1 LSKWANLSKHC
12 LNLNNYL
19 YLCKYL
25 KIKAIYVTYFCY
37 FGKNK
42 LVSLHENK
50 PFFSLEKINKLFIFG
65 LILLFSTSCAV
76 QKKKDQKDGPISKL
90 YHNVTAHYNAYYNAD
105 VLVKESTVA
114 LSEQYPDNY
123 TKILPVFDYVAAD
136 NPQAVAGNLDEAVKK
151 VTVVVNLHPES
162 NWSDDCYLLAG
173 KAQYLK
179 QDYESAEETLLY
191 MLKEF
196 SPEAVAQR
204 KKDGIKRTAA
214 NGKKKKARK
223 KKSTKKDRKK
233 ARKKKEKAQ
242 KAKRKAAKKR
252 AEAKRKERERRRKE
266 GRKNTG
272 KDANT
277 KTNKDAPSAKEAPKT
292 LETNEPIEKKKEE
305 VDKKRYFMKHRP
317 AFQEGQL
324 WMARTYI
331 EREAYDEAERLISKL
346 EKDPATFKDVRRDLA
361 PVKAHYHI
369 KQKNYDQAVEPLKT
383 AIELGKDRQLKAR
396 YAYILAQIYQQQGD
410 NKASEIAFTQARKF
424 SNSYD
429 MEFSAQLN
437 IIRNSWA
444 AGTLSGAEA
453 SKTLQKMTKDIKN
466 YEYRDQIYFLMS
478 TIALKDNDQLAAIEY
493 LKSSLKYNE
502 GNTAQKGESYLQLAQ
517 LYFDKESFVE
527 AKAYYD
533 STLQVLPKTDERYG
547 QVTEYANNLTG
558 IAENL
563 LIIQKQDSLLR
574 ISNMSDDERRALAYK
589 IKKEEEEQKFKNL
602 KTTTGSTTKKIRP
615 GSAKSNYWAYNEKI
629 KKKGLKDFRKR
640 WGDRPLEDN
649 WRRSTR
655 SELRSLED
663 DQEIAEED
671 ISRELTEDDIKS
683 IFRDVPSTPADIAKS
698 EKQIARAMLK
708 LGGLYRDRLQDN
720 EKSIKILEER
730 ERRFPTAENRDEM
743 YYFLYLAHTD
753 LNNTSKA
760 KLYYDKLASE
770 FPNSS
775 YARVLTDPD
784 FLSKSRAEDMALME
798 YYDQT
803 YLNFEN
809 GKYTEVAQRI
819 AAAQKKFGP
828 GNKLQAKFALLSA
841 MSQGSLEGKDA
852 YKNGLR
858 EVIGK
863 YPNTPEEVRAKE
875 ILKLLGQGE
884 SGKRPLNEASS
895 SDPVDTG
902 KYKVDPKKLHYF
914 IVLITGGEEISLNEA
929 KAAISNYNT
938 EFNKLAKLRISPVSL
953 GDQPMVVIRR
963 FKSQDKAMT
972 YYEGITKNAESFLPD
987 GVEYE
992 IYPISQN
999 NYRTVL
1005 KSKSLAGYR
1014 EFFEENYLN

>member
-1 LSKWANLSKHC
+1 M
-12 LNLNNYL
+12 
-19 YLCKYL
+19 
-25 KIKAIYVTYFCY
+25 
-37 FGKNK
+37 
-42 LVSLHENK
+42 LHENK
-50 PFFSLEKINKLFIFG
+50 PFFSLEKINKLLVYS

-105 VLVKESTVA
+105 VLINESTVT
-114 LSEQYPDNY
+114 LSDQYPDNY

-136 NPQAVAGNLDEAVKK
+136 NPTAVAGNLDEAIKK

-204 KKDGIKRTAA
+204 EKDGIKRTAA
-214 NGKKKKARK
+214 NGKKTKPRK

-233 ARKKKEKAQ
+233 AKKAREKAQ

-252 AEAKRKERERRRKE
+252 AEQKKKEREERRKS
-266 GRKNTG
+266 GKKNTG

-277 KTNKDAPSAKEAPKT
+277 KTSKDAPLPTEPPKT
-292 LETNEPIEKKKEE
+292 LETNKPIEKKEE
-305 VDKKRYFMKHRP
+305 AVDKKNYFMKHRP

-331 EREAYDEAERLISKL
+331 EREAYDEAERMISKL

-361 PVKAHYHI
+361 PVKAHYHL
-369 KQKNYDQAVEPLKT
+369 KQKNYDQAIEPLQE

-396 YAYILAQIYQQQGD
+396 YAYILAQLYQQKGD
-410 NKASEIAFTQARKF
+410 NKASEIAFAQARKF

-437 IIRNSWA
+437 IIRNNWEG
-444 AGTLSGAEA
+444 GTLTGAA
-453 SKTLQKMTKDIKN
+453 ATKTLQKMTKDIKN
-466 YEYRDQIYFLMS
+466 YEYRDQIYFLMAS
-478 TIALKDNDQLAAIEY
+478 IALKDNDQLAAIDY
-493 LKSSLKYNE
+493 LKSSLKFNE
-502 GNTAQKGESYLQLAQ
+502 GDKAQKGESYLQLAQ
-517 LYFDKESFVE
+517 LYFNKESFVE

-533 STLQVLPKTDERYG
+533 STLQVLPKTDERYD
-547 QVTEYANNLTG
+547 QVNEYSNNLTD
-558 IAENL
+558 IAANL
-563 LIIQKQDSLLR
+563 VIIQVQDSLLR

-589 IKKEEEEQKFKNL
+589 IKKEEEENKFKNL
-602 KTTTGSTTKKIRP
+602 KTSGKPTVKKSRP
-615 GSAKSNYWAYNEKI
+615 GAAKSTYWAYNEKS

-655 SELRSLED
+655 SDLRSLDD

-671 ISRELTEDDIKS
+671 INRELTDEDIKS
-683 IFRDVPSTPADIAKS
+683 IFRDVPDTPADVAKS
-698 EKQIARAMLK
+698 EKEIAKAMLK
-708 LGGLYRDRLQDN
+708 LGGLYRDRLEDS
-720 EKSIKILEER
+720 KRSIKILEER
-730 ERRFPTAENRDEM
+730 ERRFSTAENRDEM
-743 YYFLYLAHTD
+743 YYYLYLAHTD
-753 LNNTSKA
+753 LNNKTKA
-760 KLYYDKLASE
+760 KFYYDKLAGE
-770 FPNSS
+770 FPNSN

-784 FLSKSRAEDMALME
+784 FLSKSRDEDQALMQ

-803 YLNFEN
+803 YLSFEN
-809 GKYTEVAQRI
+809 GKYSEVAQRI
-819 AAAQKKFGP
+819 TAAQKEFGP
-828 GNKLQAKFALLSA
+828 GNKLQAKFALLGA
-841 MSQGSLEGKDA
+841 MSKGSLEGKDA
-852 YKNGLR
+852 YKTGLR

-875 ILKLLGQGE
+875 ILKLLGQDGNVRTE
-884 SGKRPLNEASS
+884 TTK
-895 SDPVDTG
+895 SDPAEAG
-902 KYKVDPKKLHYF
+902 KYKVAPKKLHYF
-914 IVLITGGEEISLNEA
+914 IVLITGGTEISLNDA

-963 FKSQDKAMT
+963 FKSQEKAMT
-972 YYEGITKNAESFLPD
+972 YYEGITKNAESFLPE

-992 IYPISQN
+992 IYPITQN

-1005 KSKSLAGYR
+1005 KSKSLAGYK
-1014 EFFEENYLN
+1014 EFFEENYFN

>member
-1 LSKWANLSKHC
+1 VVL
-12 LNLNNYL
+12 
-19 YLCKYL
+19 
-25 KIKAIYVTYFCY
+25 
-37 FGKNK
+37 
-42 LVSLHENK
+42 LHENK
-50 PFFSLEKINKLFIFG
+50 PFFSLEKINKLFIYG

-76 QKKKDQKDGPISKL
+76 QKKKDEKDGPIKKL
-90 YHNVTAHYNAYYNAD
+90 YHNVTAHYNAYWNAD
-105 VLVKESTVA
+105 VLVNESMVA
-114 LSEQYPDNY
+114 LSDQYPDNY

-136 NPQAVAGNLDEAVKK
+136 NPAAVASNLDEAIKK

-204 KKDGIKRTAA
+204 EKDGVKRTAA
-214 NGKKKKARK
+214 NGKKTKARK

-233 ARKKKEKAQ
+233 AKKAREKAQ

-252 AEAKRKERERRRKE
+252 AEAKKKEREQRRKS
-266 GRKNTG
+266 GKKNTG
-272 KDANT
+272 KDSNT
-277 KTNKDAPSAKEAPKT
+277 KTSKDAPLPTEAPKT
-292 LETNEPIEKKKEE
+292 LDTNEPIVKKKDE
-305 VDKKRYFMKHRP
+305 VKKEKYLLKHRP

-331 EREAYDEAERLISKL
+331 EREAYDEAERIISKL
-346 EKDPATFKDVRRDLA
+346 EKDPTTFKDVRRDLA
-361 PVKAHYHI
+361 PIKAHYHI
-369 KQKNYDQAVEPLKT
+369 KQKNYDQAIEPLKL

-396 YAYILAQIYQQQGD
+396 YAYILAQIYQQNGD
-410 NKASEIAFTQARKF
+410 NKASEIAFAQARKF

-437 IIRNSWA
+437 IIRNSWE
-444 AGTLSGAEA
+444 AGALTEADA

-466 YEYRDQIYFLMS
+466 YEYRDQIYFLMA

-493 LKSSLKYNE
+493 LKSSLQYNE

-533 STLQVLPKTDERYG
+533 STLQVLPKTDERYD
-547 QVTEYANNLTG
+547 QVNEYANNLTD
-558 IAENL
+558 IAANL
-563 LIIQKQDSLLR
+563 LVIQKQDSLLR
-574 ISNMSDDERRALAYK
+574 ISNMSDDERRALAFK
-589 IKKEEEEQKFKNL
+589 IKKEEEEAKFSNL
-602 KTTTGSTTKKIRP
+602 KASENSTTKKARP
-615 GSAKSNYWAYNEKI
+615 GSGKSNYWAYNEKI
-629 KKKGLKDFRKR
+629 RKKGLKDFRKR

-655 SELRSLED
+655 NELRSFED
-663 DQEIAEED
+663 DPEIAEEE
-671 ISRELTEDDIKS
+671 INRELTDDDIKS
-683 IFRDVPSTPADIAKS
+683 IFRDVPSTPADVAKS
-698 EKQIARAMLK
+698 EKEIAKAMLK

-730 ERRFPTAENRDEM
+730 ERRFPTAESRDEM
-743 YYFLYLAHTD
+743 YYFLYLAHTN
-753 LNNTSKA
+753 LNNKTKA
-760 KLYYDKLASE
+760 KYYYDKLAGE

-784 FLSKSRAEDMALME
+784 FLSKSRAEDLALMQ

-803 YLNFEN
+803 YLSFEN
-809 GKYTEVAQRI
+809 GKYSEVAQRI
-819 AAAQKKFGP
+819 EAAQKEFGP
-828 GNKLQAKFALLSA
+828 GNKLQAKFALLGA
-841 MSQGSLEGKDA
+841 MSKGSLQGKDA
-852 YKNGLR
+852 YRGGLR

-875 ILKLLGQGE
+875 ILKLLGQGRSDQASITNE
-884 SGKRPLNEASS
+884 SKPDPGEA
-895 SDPVDTG
+895 G
-902 KYKVDPKKLHYF
+902 KYKVEAEKLHYF
-914 IVLITGGEEISLNEA
+914 IVLITGGTEISLNEA
-929 KAAISNYNT
+929 KAEISNYNT

-972 YYEGITKNAESFLPD
+972 YYEGITKNAESFLPE

-992 IYPISQN
+992 IYPITQN

-1014 EFFEENYLN
+1014 AFFEENYLN

>member
-1 LSKWANLSKHC
+1 MPKHH
-12 LNLNNYL
+12 LDLKNYL

-25 KIKAIYVTYFCY
+25 KIKAIYVTYFHF

-42 LVSLHENK
+42 LVSFHENK
-50 PFFSLEKINKLFIFG
+50 PFFSLEKINKLFICG

-76 QKKKDQKDGPISKL
+76 QKKKDKKDGPISKL
-90 YHNVTAHYNAYYNAD
+90 YQNITAHYNAYYNAD
-105 VLVKESTVA
+105 VLINESTVA
-114 LSEQYPDNY
+114 LSEQYSDNY

-136 NPQAVAGNLDEAVKK
+136 NPTAVASNLDEAIKK

-204 KKDGIKRTAA
+204 EKDGIKRTAA
-214 NGKKKKARK
+214 NGKKTKPKRK
-223 KKSTKKDRKK
+223 KLSKKDRKK
-233 ARKKKEKAQ
+233 AKKAKEKAQ

-252 AEAKRKERERRRKE
+252 AEAKKKEREQRRKS
-266 GRKNTG
+266 GKKNTG

-277 KTNKDAPSAKEAPKT
+277 KTSKDAPLPTEAPKT
-292 LETNEPIEKKKEE
+292 LDTNEPIVKKEEE
-305 VDKKRYFMKHRP
+305 VDKKGYFMKHRP

-331 EREAYDEAERLISKL
+331 EREAYDEAERIMSKL
-346 EKDPATFKDVRRDLA
+346 EKDPATFKHIRRELA

-369 KQKNYDQAVEPLKT
+369 KQKNYDLAVEPLEQ
-383 AIELGKDRQLKAR
+383 AIELGKDRELKAR
-396 YAYILAQIYQQQGD
+396 YAYILAQIHQRNGEND
-410 NKASEIAFTQARKF
+410 ACEVAFNQAWKF
-424 SNSYD
+424 SNYYD

-437 IIRNSWA
+437 IIHSKWD
-444 AGTLSGAEA
+444 AGTLTEA
-453 SKTLQKMTKDIKN
+453 AATKTLQKMTKDIKN
-466 YEYRDQIYFLMS
+466 YEYRDQIYFLLS
-478 TIALKDNDQLAAIEY
+478 RIALKDNDQLAAIDY
-493 LKSSLKYNE
+493 LKSSLKYSE
-502 GNTAQKGESYLQLAQ
+502 GDKAQKGESYLQLAQ

-527 AKAYYD
+527 AKAYFD
-533 STLQVLPKTDERYG
+533 STLQVLPKTDERYD
-547 QVTEYANNLTG
+547 QVNEYSNNLTD
-558 IAENL
+558 IAANL
-563 LIIQKQDSLLR
+563 LVIQKQDSLLQ
-574 ISNMSDDERRALAYK
+574 ISNMSDDDRRALAYK

-602 KTTTGSTTKKIRP
+602 KAAGSTAKKSKV
-615 GSAKSNYWAYNEKI
+615 GSGKSNYWAYNEKI
-629 KKKGLKDFRKR
+629 RKKGLKDFRKR
-640 WGDRPLEDN
+640 WGDRKLEDN

-655 SELRSLED
+655 SELRSLDD

-671 ISRELTEDDIKS
+671 ISRELTDDDIKS

-698 EKQIARAMLK
+698 EKEIAKAMLK
-708 LGGLYRDRLQDN
+708 LGGLYRDRLEDN

-730 ERRFPTAENRDEM
+730 GRRFPTAEDRDEM

-753 LNNTSKA
+753 LNNKTKA
-760 KLYYDKLASE
+760 KYYYDKLAGE

-784 FLSKSRAEDMALME
+784 FLSKSRAEDQALMQ

-803 YLNFEN
+803 YLSFED
-809 GKYTEVAQRI
+809 GKYSDVAQRI
-819 AAAQKKFGP
+819 TAAQKEFGP
-828 GNKLQAKFALLSA
+828 GNKLQAKFALLGA
-841 MSQGSLEGKDA
+841 MSKGSLDGKDA
-852 YKNGLR
+852 YRSGLR

-875 ILKLLGQGE
+875 ILKLLGQGA
-884 SGKRPLNEASS
+884 SGQSVRTDGSA
-895 SDPVDTG
+895 SDPVDMS
-902 KYKVDPKKLHYF
+902 KYKVEPGKLHYF
-914 IVLITGGEEISLNEA
+914 IVLITGGEDISLNEA

-938 EFNKLAKLRISPVSL
+938 EFNKLKKLRISPVSL

-992 IYPISQN
+992 IYPITQN

-1005 KSKSLAGYR
+1005 KSKSLEGYR
-1014 EFFEENYLN
+1014 EFFEGNYLN

>member
-1 LSKWANLSKHC
+1 M
-12 LNLNNYL
+12 
-19 YLCKYL
+19 
-25 KIKAIYVTYFCY
+25 
-37 FGKNK
+37 
-42 LVSLHENK
+42 
-50 PFFSLEKINKLFIFG
+50 EKINKLFIFG

-76 QKKKDQKDGPISKL
+76 QKKKDKKDGPISKL
-90 YHNVTAHYNAYYNAD
+90 YHNVTAHYNAYFNAD
-105 VLVKESTVA
+105 VLINESTVA

-136 NPQAVAGNLDEAVKK
+136 NPQAVASNLDEAIKK

-196 SPEAVAQR
+196 SPEAIAQR
-204 KKDGIKRTAA
+204 EKDGIKRTAA
-214 NGKKKKARK
+214 NGKKTKVRK
-223 KKSTKKDRKK
+223 KKSSKKDRKK
-233 ARKKKEKAQ
+233 AKKAKEKAQ

-252 AEAKRKERERRRKE
+252 AEAKKKEREQRRKS
-266 GRKNTG
+266 GKKNTG

-277 KTNKDAPSAKEAPKT
+277 KTSKDAPLPTEPPKT
-292 LETNEPIEKKKEE
+292 LDTNEPITKKEAAA
-305 VDKKRYFMKHRP
+305 DKKNYFMKHRP

-331 EREAYDEAERLISKL
+331 ERAAYDEADRLIGKL
-346 EKDPATFKDVRRDLA
+346 EKDPATFKDIRRDLA

-369 KQKNYDQAVEPLKT
+369 KQKNYDLAIEPLKQ

-396 YAYILAQIYQQQGD
+396 YAYILAQIYQQNGD
-410 NKASEIAFTQARKF
+410 NKASEAAFAQARKF

-437 IIRNSWA
+437 IIRNSWE
-444 AGTLSGAEA
+444 AGTLTGAAA

-466 YEYRDQIYFLMS
+466 YEYRDQIYFLMA

-493 LKSSLKYNE
+493 LKSSLQYNE

-533 STLQVLPKTDERYG
+533 STLQVLPKTDERYD
-547 QVTEYANNLTG
+547 QVNEYANNLTD
-558 IAENL
+558 IAANL
-563 LIIQKQDSLLR
+563 VIIQEQDSLLR

-589 IKKEEEEQKFKNL
+589 IKKEEEDQKFNNL
-602 KTTTGSTTKKIRP
+602 KTTGGATTKKPRA

-629 KKKGLKDFRKR
+629 RKKGLKDFRKR

-655 SELRSLED
+655 SELRSLDD

-683 IFRDVPSTPADIAKS
+683 IFRDVPGTPADVAKS
-698 EKQIARAMLK
+698 EKEIANAMLK

-753 LNNTSKA
+753 LNNQTKA
-760 KLYYDKLASE
+760 KFYYDKLAGE

-775 YARVLTDPD
+775 YARVLTDPN
-784 FLSKSRAEDMALME
+784 FLSKSRAEDQALMQ

-803 YLNFEN
+803 YLSFED
-809 GKYTEVAQRI
+809 GKYSDVAQRI
-819 AAAQKKFGP
+819 ATAQKEFGP
-828 GNKLQAKFALLSA
+828 GNKLQAKFALLGA
-841 MSQGSLEGKDA
+841 MSKGSLEGKDA
-852 YKNGLR
+852 YRSGLR
-858 EVIGK
+858 DVIGK
-863 YPNTPEEVRAKE
+863 YPNTAEEVRAKE

-884 SGKRPLNEASS
+884 SGKRPLDETSS

-902 KYKVDPKKLHYF
+902 KYKVESGKLHYF
-914 IVLITGGEEISLNEA
+914 IVLITGGEEISLNDA

-972 YYEGITKNAESFLPD
+972 YYEGITKNAESFLPA

-992 IYPISQN
+992 IYPITQN

-1005 KSKSLAGYR
+1005 KSKSLAGYK

>member
-1 LSKWANLSKHC
+1 MVL
-12 LNLNNYL
+12 
-19 YLCKYL
+19 
-25 KIKAIYVTYFCY
+25 
-37 FGKNK
+37 
-42 LVSLHENK
+42 LHENK
-50 PFFSLEKINKLFIFG
+50 PFFSLEKINKLFIYG

-76 QKKKDQKDGPISKL
+76 QKKKDEKDGPIKKL
-90 YHNVTAHYNAYYNAD
+90 YHNVTAHYNAYWNAD
-105 VLVKESTVA
+105 VLINESIVA
-114 LSEQYPDNY
+114 LGDQYPDNY

-136 NPQAVAGNLDEAVKK
+136 NPTAVAGNLDEAIKK

-196 SPEAVAQR
+196 SPEAIAQR
-204 KKDGIKRTAA
+204 EKDGVKRTAA
-214 NGKKKKARK
+214 SGKKTKPRK

-233 ARKKKEKAQ
+233 AKKAREKAQ

-252 AEAKRKERERRRKE
+252 AEAKKKEREQRRKS
-266 GRKNTG
+266 GKKNTG

-277 KTNKDAPSAKEAPKT
+277 KTSKDAPLPTEPPKT
-292 LETNEPIEKKKEE
+292 LDANEPVEKKEKKE
-305 VDKKRYFMKHRP
+305 KKESYLLKHRP

-346 EKDPATFKDVRRDLA
+346 EKNPKTFKDILRDLA

-369 KQKNYDQAVEPLKT
+369 KQKNYDQAIDPLKK

-396 YAYILAQIYQQQGD
+396 YAYILAQIYQQNGD
-410 NKASEIAFTQARKF
+410 NKASEIAFAQARKF

-444 AGTLSGAEA
+444 AGTLTDADA

-466 YEYRDQIYFLMS
+466 YEYRDQIYFLLA
-478 TIALKDNDQLAAIEY
+478 TIALKDNDQLAAIDY

-502 GNTAQKGESYLQLAQ
+502 GNAAQKGESYLQLAE

-527 AKAYYD
+527 AKAYFD
-533 STLQVLPKTDERYG
+533 STLQVLPKTDDRYD
-547 QVTEYANNLTG
+547 QVNEYAINLTD
-558 IAENL
+558 IAANL
-563 LIIQKQDSLLR
+563 LVIQKQDSLLR
-574 ISNMSDDERRALAYK
+574 ISNMSDDERRALAFK
-589 IKKEEEEQKFKNL
+589 IKKEEEEAKFSNL
-602 KTTTGSTTKKIRP
+602 KTEISTTTKKPRP
-615 GSAKSNYWAYNEKI
+615 GAAKSNYWAYNEKI
-629 KKKGLKDFRKR
+629 RKKGFKDFRKR

-655 SELRSLED
+655 SELRSFED
-663 DQEIAEED
+663 DPEIAEEE
-671 ISRELTEDDIKS
+671 INRELTDDDIKN
-683 IFRDVPSTPADIAKS
+683 IFREVPSTPADVVKS
-698 EKQIARAMLK
+698 EKEIAKAMLK
-708 LGGLYRDRLQDN
+708 LGGLYRDRLEDN

-730 ERRFPTAENRDEM
+730 ERRFPTAEGRDEM
-743 YYFLYLAHTD
+743 YYFLYLAHTN
-753 LNNTSKA
+753 LNNKTKA
-760 KLYYDKLASE
+760 KYYYDKLAGE
-770 FPNSS
+770 YPNSS

-784 FLSKSRAEDMALME
+784 FLSKSRAKDLALMQ

-803 YLNFEN
+803 YLSFEN
-809 GKYTEVAQRI
+809 GKYSEVAQRI
-819 AAAQKKFGP
+819 EAAQKEFGP
-828 GNKLQAKFALLSA
+828 GNKLQAKFALLGA
-841 MSQGSLEGKDA
+841 MSKGSLEGKDA
-852 YKNGLR
+852 YRGGLR

-875 ILKLLGQGE
+875 ILKLLGQGGARNARTE
-884 SGKRPLNEASS
+884 SASK
-895 SDPVDTG
+895 SDPAETG
-902 KYKVDPKKLHYF
+902 KYKVEPSKLHYF
-914 IVLITGGEEISLNEA
+914 IVLITGGTKISLNEA

-972 YYEGITKNAESFLPD
+972 YYEGIIKNAESFLPE
-987 GVEYE
+987 GVAYE
-992 IYPISQN
+992 IYPITQN

-1005 KSKSLAGYR
+1005 KSKSLAGYKA
-1014 EFFEENYLN
+1014 FFEENYLN

>member
-1 LSKWANLSKHC
+1 LKLK
-12 LNLNNYL
+12 NYL

-25 KIKAIYVTYFCY
+25 KIKAIYVTYFHY

-42 LVSLHENK
+42 LVLLHENK
-50 PFFSLEKINKLFIFG
+50 PFFSLEKINKLFIYG

-76 QKKKDQKDGPISKL
+76 QKRKDEKDGPIKKL
-90 YHNVTAHYNAYYNAD
+90 YHNITAHYNAYFNAD
-105 VLVKESTVA
+105 VLINESIVA
-114 LSEQYPDNY
+114 LSDQYPDNY

-136 NPQAVAGNLDEAVKK
+136 NPQAVASSLDEAIKK

-204 KKDGIKRTAA
+204 EKDGIKRTAA
-214 NGKKKKARK
+214 NGKKTKARK

-233 ARKKKEKAQ
+233 AKKAKEKAK

-252 AEAKRKERERRRKE
+252 AEAKKKERERRRKE
-266 GRKNTG
+266 GKKNTG
-272 KDANT
+272 KASNT
-277 KTNKDAPSAKEAPKT
+277 KTSKDAPLPTEPPKT
-292 LETNEPIEKKKEE
+292 LDTNEPIVKEKEKTEKE
-305 VDKKRYFMKHRP
+305 RYLLKHRP

-331 EREAYDEAERLISKL
+331 EREAYDEAERIISKL
-346 EKDPATFKDVRRDLA
+346 EKDPTTFKDVRRALA
-361 PVKAHYHI
+361 PVMAHYHI
-369 KQKNYDQAVEPLKT
+369 KQKNYDQAIDPLKK

-396 YAYILAQIYQQQGD
+396 YAYILAQIYQKNGD
-410 NKASEIAFTQARKF
+410 NKASEIAFAQARKF

-437 IIRNSWA
+437 IIRNSWE
-444 AGTLSGAEA
+444 AGTLTDVNAT
-453 SKTLQKMTKDIKN
+453 KTLQKMTRDIKN
-466 YEYRDQIYFLMS
+466 YEYRDQIYFLMA
-478 TIALKDNDQLAAIEY
+478 TIALKDNDSFAAIDY
-493 LKSSLKYNE
+493 LKLSLQYNE
-502 GNTAQKGESYLQLAQ
+502 GNAAQKGESYLQLAQ

-533 STLQVLPKTDERYG
+533 STLQVLPKTDERYD
-547 QVTEYANNLTG
+547 QVNEYADNLTD
-558 IAENL
+558 IAANL
-563 LIIQKQDSLLR
+563 MIIQTQDSLLQ

-589 IKKEEEEQKFKNL
+589 IKKEEEAAKFKNL
-602 KTTTGSTTKKIRP
+602 KTAAASTKTKSSRP
-615 GSAKSNYWAYNEKI
+615 GSTKSNYWAYNEKI
-629 KKKGLKDFRKR
+629 RKKGLKDFRKR
-640 WGDRPLEDN
+640 WGDRQLEDN

-655 SELRSLED
+655 SELRSLDD

-671 ISRELTEDDIKS
+671 INRELTDDDIKG
-683 IFRDVPSTPADIAKS
+683 IFRDVPGTPADVAKS
-698 EKQIARAMLK
+698 EKEIAKAMLK

-730 ERRFPTAENRDEM
+730 EQRFPTAESRDEM
-743 YYFLYLAHTD
+743 YYFLYLAHKD
-753 LNNTSKA
+753 LNNTTKA
-760 KLYYDKLASE
+760 KYYYDKLAGE

-784 FLSKSRAEDMALME
+784 FLSKSRAEDQALMQ

-803 YLNFEN
+803 YISFED
-809 GKYTEVAQRI
+809 GKYSDVAQRI
-819 AAAQKKFGP
+819 TVAQKEFGP
-828 GNKLQAKFALLSA
+828 GNKLQAKFALLGA
-841 MSQGSLEGKDA
+841 MSKGSLEGKDA
-852 YKNGLR
+852 YRGGLR

-875 ILKLLGQGE
+875 ILKLLGQGAGGDMRTE
-884 SGKRPLNEASS
+884 TSK
-895 SDPVDTG
+895 SDPGETG
-902 KYKVDPKKLHYF
+902 KYKVESEKLHYF
-914 IVLITGGEEISLNEA
+914 IVLITGGAEISLNDA

-938 EFNKLAKLRISPVSL
+938 EFNKLQKLRISPVSL

-972 YYEGITKNAESFLPD
+972 YYEGITKNSESFLPS

-992 IYPISQN
+992 IYPITQN

-1005 KSKSLAGYR
+1005 KSKSLEGYK
-1014 EFFEENYLN
+1014 EFFEGNYLN

>member
-1 LSKWANLSKHC
+1 MVL
-12 LNLNNYL
+12 
-19 YLCKYL
+19 
-25 KIKAIYVTYFCY
+25 
-37 FGKNK
+37 
-42 LVSLHENK
+42 LHENK
-50 PFFSLEKINKLFIFG
+50 PFFSLEKINKLFIYG

-76 QKKKDQKDGPISKL
+76 QKKKDEKDGPIKKL
-90 YHNVTAHYNAYYNAD
+90 YHNVTAHYNAYWNAD
-105 VLVKESTVA
+105 VLINESIVA
-114 LSEQYPDNY
+114 LGDQYPDNY

-136 NPQAVAGNLDEAVKK
+136 NPTAVAGNLDEAIKK

-196 SPEAVAQR
+196 SPEAIAQR
-204 KKDGIKRTAA
+204 EKDGVKRTAA
-214 NGKKKKARK
+214 SGKKTKPRK

-233 ARKKKEKAQ
+233 AKKAREKAQ

-252 AEAKRKERERRRKE
+252 AEAKKKEREQRRKS
-266 GRKNTG
+266 GKKNTG

-277 KTNKDAPSAKEAPKT
+277 KTSKDAPLPTEPPKT
-292 LETNEPIEKKKEE
+292 LDANEPVEKKEKKE
-305 VDKKRYFMKHRP
+305 KKESYLLKHRP

-346 EKDPATFKDVRRDLA
+346 EKNPKTFKDILRDLA

-369 KQKNYDQAVEPLKT
+369 KQKNYDQAIDPLKK

-396 YAYILAQIYQQQGD
+396 YAYILAQIYQQNGD
-410 NKASEIAFTQARKF
+410 NKASEIAFAQARKF

-444 AGTLSGAEA
+444 AGTLTDADA

-466 YEYRDQIYFLMS
+466 YEYRDQIYFLLA
-478 TIALKDNDQLAAIEY
+478 TIALKDNDQLAAIDY

-502 GNTAQKGESYLQLAQ
+502 GNAAQKGESYLQLAE

-527 AKAYYD
+527 AKAYFD
-533 STLQVLPKTDERYG
+533 STLQVLPKTDDRYD
-547 QVTEYANNLTG
+547 QVNEYAINLTD
-558 IAENL
+558 IAANL
-563 LIIQKQDSLLR
+563 LVIQKQDSLLR
-574 ISNMSDDERRALAYK
+574 ISNMSDDERRALAFK
-589 IKKEEEEQKFKNL
+589 IKKEEEEAKFSNL
-602 KTTTGSTTKKIRP
+602 KTEISTTTKKPRP
-615 GSAKSNYWAYNEKI
+615 GAAKSNYWAYNEKI
-629 KKKGLKDFRKR
+629 RKKGFKDFRKR

-655 SELRSLED
+655 SELRSFED
-663 DQEIAEED
+663 DPEIAEEE
-671 ISRELTEDDIKS
+671 INRELTDDDIKN
-683 IFRDVPSTPADIAKS
+683 IFREVPSTPADVVKS
-698 EKQIARAMLK
+698 EKEIAKAMLK
-708 LGGLYRDRLQDN
+708 LGGLYRDRLEDN

-730 ERRFPTAENRDEM
+730 ERRFPTAEGRDEM
-743 YYFLYLAHTD
+743 YYFLYLAHTN
-753 LNNTSKA
+753 LNNKTKA
-760 KLYYDKLASE
+760 KYYYDKLAGE
-770 FPNSS
+770 YPNSS

-784 FLSKSRAEDMALME
+784 FLSKSRAKDLALMQ

-803 YLNFEN
+803 YLSFEN
-809 GKYTEVAQRI
+809 GKYSEVAQRI
-819 AAAQKKFGP
+819 KAAQKEFGP
-828 GNKLQAKFALLSA
+828 GNKLQAKFALLGA
-841 MSQGSLEGKDA
+841 MSKGSLEGKDA
-852 YKNGLR
+852 YRGGLR

-875 ILKLLGQGE
+875 ILKLLGQGGARNARTE
-884 SGKRPLNEASS
+884 SASK
-895 SDPVDTG
+895 SDPAETG
-902 KYKVDPKKLHYF
+902 KYKVEPSKLHYF
-914 IVLITGGEEISLNEA
+914 IVLITGGTKISLNEA

-972 YYEGITKNAESFLPD
+972 YYEGIIKNAESFLPE
-987 GVEYE
+987 GVAYE
-992 IYPISQN
+992 IYPITQN

-1005 KSKSLAGYR
+1005 KSKSLAGYKA
-1014 EFFEENYLN
+1014 FFEENYLN

>member
-1 LSKWANLSKHC
+1 MK
-12 LNLNNYL
+12 
-19 YLCKYL
+19 
-25 KIKAIYVTYFCY
+25 
-37 FGKNK
+37 
-42 LVSLHENK
+42 
-50 PFFSLEKINKLFIFG
+50 KINILFIYG

-76 QKKKDQKDGPISKL
+76 QKKKDEKDGPIKKL
-90 YHNVTAHYNAYYNAD
+90 YHNVTAHYNAYWNAD
-105 VLVKESTVA
+105 VLVNESMVA
-114 LSEQYPDNY
+114 LSDQYPDNY

-136 NPQAVAGNLDEAVKK
+136 NPAAVAGSLDEAIKK

-204 KKDGIKRTAA
+204 EKDGIKRTAA
-214 NGKKKKARK
+214 GGKKTKPRK
-223 KKSTKKDRKK
+223 KKTTKKDRKK
-233 ARKKKEKAQ
+233 AKKAREKAQ

-252 AEAKRKERERRRKE
+252 AEAKKKEREARRKS
-266 GRKNTG
+266 GKKNTG

-277 KTNKDAPSAKEAPKT
+277 KTSKDAPLPTEPPKT
-292 LETNEPIEKKKEE
+292 LDTNEPIVKKEKE
-305 VDKKRYFMKHRP
+305 VEKEKYFLKHRP

-331 EREAYDEAERLISKL
+331 EREAYDEAERMISKL
-346 EKDPATFKDVRRDLA
+346 EKDPATFKDIRRDLA
-361 PVKAHYHI
+361 PVKAHYHV
-369 KQKNYDQAVEPLKT
+369 KQKNYDQAVEPLKL

-410 NKASEIAFTQARKF
+410 NKASEIAFAQARKF

-437 IIRNSWA
+437 IIRNSWE
-444 AGTLSGAEA
+444 AGTVTGADA

-466 YEYRDQIYFLMS
+466 YEYRDQIYFLMA
-478 TIALKDNDQLAAIEY
+478 TIALKDNDQLAAIDY
-493 LKSSLKYNE
+493 LKSSLNYNE

-533 STLQVLPKTDERYG
+533 STLQVLPKTDDRYD
-547 QVTEYANNLTG
+547 QVNEYANNLTD
-558 IAENL
+558 IANNL

-589 IKKEEEEQKFKNL
+589 IKKEEEEAKFSNL
-602 KTTTGSTTKKIRP
+602 KAAEGPKGKQTKVGS
-615 GSAKSNYWAYNEKI
+615 GKSNYWAYNEKI
-629 KKKGLKDFRKR
+629 RKKGLKDFRKR
-640 WGDRPLEDN
+640 WGDRLLEDN

-655 SELRSLED
+655 SELRSLD
-663 DQEIAEED
+663 DDPEIAEEE
-671 ISRELTEDDIKS
+671 ISRELTDDDIKN
-683 IFRDVPSTPADIAKS
+683 IFRDVPGTPADVAKS
-698 EKQIARAMLK
+698 EKEIAKAMLK

-730 ERRFPTAENRDEM
+730 ERRFPTAEGRDEM

-753 LNNTSKA
+753 LNNKTKA
-760 KLYYDKLASE
+760 KFYYDKLAGE

-784 FLSKSRAEDMALME
+784 FLSKSRAEDLALMQ

-803 YLNFEN
+803 YLSFED
-809 GKYTEVAQRI
+809 GKYSEVAQRI
-819 AAAQKKFGP
+819 EAARKEFGP
-828 GNKLQAKFALLSA
+828 GNKLQAKFALLGA
-841 MSQGSLEGKDA
+841 MSKGSLEGKDA
-852 YKNGLR
+852 YRNGLR

-875 ILKLLGQGE
+875 ILKLLGQGG
-884 SGKRPLNEASS
+884 SGQAGRTENSK
-895 SDPVDTG
+895 SDPADIG
-902 KYKVDPKKLHYF
+902 KYKAEPDKLHYF
-914 IVLITGGEEISLNEA
+914 IVLITGGTDISLNEA

-963 FKSQDKAMT
+963 FKSQEKAMT
-972 YYEGITKNAESFLPD
+972 YYEGITKNAESFLPE
-987 GVEYE
+987 GVQYE
-992 IYPISQN
+992 IYPITQN

-1005 KSKSLAGYR
+1005 KSKSLAGYK
-1014 EFFEENYLN
+1014 EFFQENYFN